1 MKEQQRTLYFYKSH
15 RHIMSPLLP
24 TYRRNRVPI
33 LSLSSFLISLLVA
46 SSCIP
51 RAEGYSLLGRITP
64 DAVAFGFDLGQS
76 YGTSVARFENGT
88 TIPLAKIRGSA
99 AYTALMENLISKP
112 TTPHWLSYRGT
123 VGRWLSLF
131 RSLMKILGL
140 APSYKCAVLS
150 EMVAALKTASEA
162 ALQIQIQV
170 EAVAVTAPWMAAL
183 DNQLPTDSVI
193 NDALLLA
200 DLEPWTLWADGEI
213 YLGEVNTILV
223 SEDRSVCKNVWCTG
237 HWMEVEGDIA
247 VVGLVFFISFTN
259 HSLYTSFQRTGC
271 YFNNPLDH
279 SLTSIDPRYGL
290 DKVSQATSP
299 KQYWSELKTH
309 LLSLVKQHKT
319 RGRTYDCQSLFTV
332 LVAGEAANTPEFLD
346 VVHDVVQAILRE
358 SWTAEREENGK
369 TGHVEL
375 IIPDDLTYGAARGAA
390 FWLQTRMN
398 RTYCAVEGILDQYD
412 IIGDTHVEL

>member
-1 MKEQQRTLYFYKSH
+1 
-15 RHIMSPLLP
+15 MSPLLP

-51 RAEGYSLLGRITP
+51 RAEGYSSLGRFAP

-76 YGTSVARFENGT
+76 YGCHLDYLTNINYPCVSTSVARFENGT
-88 TIPLAKIRGSA
+88 TVPLAKIRGSA

-131 RSLMKILGL
+131 RSLTKILGL

-200 DLEPWTLWADGEI
+200 DLEPWTLRADGEI

-279 SLTSIDPRYGL
+279 NLASIDPRYGL
-290 DKVSQATSP
+290 DK
-299 KQYWSELKTH
+299 
-309 LLSLVKQHKT
+309 
-319 RGRTYDCQSLFTV
+319 
-332 LVAGEAANTPEFLD
+332 FLD

-358 SWTAEREENGK
+358 SRTAEREENGK

-375 IIPDDLTYGAARGAA
+375 IIPDDLT
-390 FWLQTRMN
+390 
-398 RTYCAVEGILDQYD
+398 
-412 IIGDTHVEL
+412 

>member
-1 MKEQQRTLYFYKSH
+1 MREFSLQTLITYK
-15 RHIMSPLLP
+15 PFTLP
-24 TYRRNRVPI
+24 QHLNYLTNINYLCV
-33 LSLSSFLISLLVA
+33 S
-46 SSCIP
+46 
-51 RAEGYSLLGRITP
+51 
-64 DAVAFGFDLGQS
+64 
-76 YGTSVARFENGT
+76 TSVDRFENGT

-213 YLGEVNTILV
+213 YLGEVNTILM

-247 VVGLVFFISFTN
+247 VVGLVF
-259 HSLYTSFQRTGC
+259 SL
-271 YFNNPLDH
+271 
-279 SLTSIDPRYGL
+279 
-290 DKVSQATSP
+290 
-299 KQYWSELKTH
+299 
-309 LLSLVKQHKT
+309 
-319 RGRTYDCQSLFTV
+319 
-332 LVAGEAANTPEFLD
+332 
-346 VVHDVVQAILRE
+346 
-358 SWTAEREENGK
+358 GK
-369 TGHVEL
+369 
-375 IIPDDLTYGAARGAA
+375 
-390 FWLQTRMN
+390 
-398 RTYCAVEGILDQYD
+398 
-412 IIGDTHVEL
+412 